1 MVRRV
6 IATCA
11 PVCGMLPSSADIRA
25 DPKYADIRVNQ
36 ASAIRHQIGV
46 LHTSRLG

>member
-6 IATCA
+6 IATRA
-11 PVCGMLPSSADIRA
+11 PDCGMLPSSADIRA
-25 DPKYADIRVNQ
+25 DPKDADIRVTQ
-36 ASAIRHQIGV
+36 ASTRHQIGV

>member
-6 IATCA
+6 TATCA
-11 PVCGMLPSSADIRA
+11 RVCGMLPSSADIRA

-36 ASAIRHQIGV
+36 ASTRHQIGV